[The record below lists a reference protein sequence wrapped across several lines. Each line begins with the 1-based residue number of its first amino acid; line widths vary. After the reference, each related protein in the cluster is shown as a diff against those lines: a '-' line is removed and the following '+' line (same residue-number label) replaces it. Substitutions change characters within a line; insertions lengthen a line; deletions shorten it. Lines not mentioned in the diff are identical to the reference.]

1 MAAMNR
7 IKQYKYFWL
16 KFLLGQSEWNL
27 DATFDYS
34 ELSADYYN
42 AQLPIHFVYVKSN
55 DCSLVSSYS
64 FIFDS
69 KLSTKTSLNLL
80 RLFLPRSYLA

>member
-42 AQLPIHFVYVKSN
+42 GLLPIRFV
-55 DCSLVSSYS
+55 SL
-64 FIFDS
+64 
-69 KLSTKTSLNLL
+69 
-80 RLFLPRSYLA
+80 

>member
-16 KFLLGQSEWNL
+16 KFLPGQSEWNL
-27 DATFDYS
+27 DATCDYS

-42 AQLPIHFVYVKSN
+42 GLLPIRFV
-55 DCSLVSSYS
+55 SL
-64 FIFDS
+64 
-69 KLSTKTSLNLL
+69 
-80 RLFLPRSYLA
+80 